1 MLLRRVSY
9 FNMGDYA
16 CVLRVAALLKE
27 YDAAGEAGLLV
38 GISGGPDSVALLHM
52 LHCLERA
59 GVVGRLYAAHMHHG
73 IRGESADEDAA
84 FVRALCCE
92 WGIPLFEERADAVS
106 LSEQEGLTLEEAA
119 RNARYAFLRRA
130 KGECGAQYIVTA
142 HHRDDQ
148 AETVLLHLLRGAG
161 LAGLCGMQVRAGD
174 ILRPLLTTS
183 REELLAYLKEEGLV
197 YRTDESN
204 LEPGCMRN
212 RIRLEL
218 LPLLRREY
226 NPAVADSLCRMAEL
240 LFEDESLLRA
250 QAEQALDAA
259 RLPQGGYACDALLRL
274 PMALQSRA
282 VRIALEREGALYD
295 MQRGGIQSVCAL
307 LRARTGARMEL
318 PRSLQARISY
328 GMFIIEPVI
337 TGQSD
342 FETQFLW
349 PGDTL
354 TPQGRFVARFADSL
368 RKDENAR
375 VAYFD
380 ADKLPP
386 DASVRRRI
394 PGDRFHPLGAPGIRK
409 LKDYLIDKKIPRPK
423 RDVPLI
429 ASGRNVLFFPGG
441 TVSQT
446 ICVRD
451 GTQRILRVEYLED

>member
-1 MLLRRVSY
+1 M
-9 FNMGDYA
+9 
-16 CVLRVAALLKE
+16 RVAALLKE
-27 YDAAGEAGLLV
+27 YNAAGEAGLLV

-52 LHCLERA
+52 LRRLKHE
-59 GVVGRLYAAHMHHG
+59 GVAGRLYAAHMHHG

-84 FVRALCCE
+84 FVRTLCGG
-92 WGIPLFEERADAVS
+92 WNIPLFEERADAVS
-106 LSEQEGLTLEEAA
+106 LSKRQNLTLEEAA
-119 RNARYAFLRRA
+119 RNARYAFLRRV
-130 KGECGAQYIVTA
+130 KEECGANYIVTA

-148 AETVLLHLLRGAG
+148 VETVLLHLLRGAG
-161 LAGLCGMQVRAGD
+161 LAGLCGMQISAGD
-174 ILRPLLTTS
+174 ILRPLLTTP
-183 REELLAYLKEEGLV
+183 REELLAYLKEERLV

-218 LPLLRREY
+218 LPLLKREY
-226 NPAVADSLCRMAEL
+226 NPAIADSLCRMAKL
-240 LFEDESLLRA
+240 LSEDEALLRA
-250 QAEQALDAA
+250 QAGQALDAA
-259 RLPQGGYACDALLRL
+259 LLPQGGYVCEELLRL

-307 LRARTGARMEL
+307 LRAHTGARMEL

-328 GMFIIEPVI
+328 GALIIEPAI

-342 FETQFLW
+342 FETRFLW

-354 TPQGRFVARFADSL
+354 TPEGHFAAQFADSL
-368 RKDENAR
+368 RTDENAR

-380 ADKLPP
+380 ADKLPL
-386 DASVRRRI
+386 DACARRRM

-409 LKDYLIDKKIPRPK
+409 LKDYLIDKKIPRPQ
-423 RDVPLI
+423 RDIPLI
-429 ASGRNVLFFPGG
+429 ASGHNVLFFPGG
-441 TVSQT
+441 TVSET
-446 ICVRD
+446 VRVQE